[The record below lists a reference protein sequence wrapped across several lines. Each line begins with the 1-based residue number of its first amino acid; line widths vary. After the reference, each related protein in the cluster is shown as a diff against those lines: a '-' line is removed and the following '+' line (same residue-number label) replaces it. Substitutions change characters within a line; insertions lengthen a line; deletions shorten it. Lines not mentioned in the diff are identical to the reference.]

1 MEKIKILYFEDSPR
15 VREEMLDFLQSL
27 YGDRVEL
34 FMADN
39 LLTFDEMLYEW
50 EEIYDKII
58 IDLCIERQAE
68 ISDEAYERFWNEK
81 RIAHPSLYE
90 GIPMEGWDY
99 YKHVMLKDERTKD
112 RVKDILLLTGYA
124 EIMEGRDSLL
134 GGTHTRLLSKGDE
147 SYHKKLRLFLES

>member
-15 VREEMLDFLQSL
+15 VREEMLNFLQSL

-58 IDLCIERQAE
+58 IDLGIERQAE
-68 ISDEAYERFWNEK
+68 ISDEAYEKFWNEK

-134 GGTHTRLLSKGDE
+134 GGIYTRLLSKGDE